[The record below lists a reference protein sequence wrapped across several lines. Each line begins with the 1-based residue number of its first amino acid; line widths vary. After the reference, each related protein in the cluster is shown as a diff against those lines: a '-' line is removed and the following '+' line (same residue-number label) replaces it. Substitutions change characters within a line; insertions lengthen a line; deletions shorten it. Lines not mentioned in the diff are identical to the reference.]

1 MDLARWQ
8 QSAPLLNCQPSRTAS
23 TSNWSGPR
31 QCVVWPNSR
40 TAHRAYTVAAFQCP
54 SLVATCFLPLCLHT
68 APVTGSELVWKLKS
82 RWYQWHT
89 SIHRHSITSE
99 GAARPIWRFKMMHI
113 YIFESVL
120 LEMRHK
126 RLFLKTPSKTLFN
139 LESRCQYAPW
149 WAVARTHTH
158 RHHYIYTDVTER
170 WESYIEVRR
179 DHGFNILSNV
189 RWWHMDSWILFFPGL
204 RVLDAS
210 QKMNHSVVN
219 NGFRLEVKLR
229 IRSVWQ
235 QNNLNHA
242 ATY

>member
-113 YIFESVL
+113 YIFKSVL

-158 RHHYIYTDVTER
+158 TGTIIFTP
-170 WESYIEVRR
+170 
-179 DHGFNILSNV
+179 
-189 RWWHMDSWILFFPGL
+189 M
-204 RVLDAS
+204 S
-210 QKMNHSVVN
+210 QSD
-219 NGFRLEVKLR
+219 GR
-229 IRSVWQ
+229 
-235 QNNLNHA
+235 
-242 ATY
+242 AT